1 MNYKV
6 KKTLKDNKKS
16 MIVIGVL
23 WVILTVILVAPI
35 AYSIVEATDN
45 GIFNFAV
52 FLENVF
58 TNIVSFNSITKV
70 FTVECIGTFFKTL
83 LYFTIFYIIFAII
96 GLFRSKPKS
105 EYTDI
110 EHGSSDWSEGG
121 EQYRVLS
128 KHKGILLA
136 RDNYLPVDKRG
147 NINVLVVG
155 GSGSGK
161 SASYSI
167 PNAYQ
172 MLGSYVFT
180 DPKGELYDKTAGF
193 LKKNGYEI
201 KVLNLV
207 NPANSDG
214 YNPLMHISSEL
225 DVDVIANTI
234 VKGQK
239 TEGSNSD
246 PYWDDMAEML
256 LKALIYYLMATRPEE
271 EQNLASCSE
280 LVRAANANGG
290 SNLLTELM
298 NQLPY
303 DHPARMNYK
312 SIEIAPEKTYG
323 SILSSLQSKL
333 GKFDSKEIAEVTST
347 DTINFEEIGTKKTA
361 VYVISSDTHTAYDFL
376 LTIFFSQ
383 MIQQL
388 YNFADENGGR
398 LKMPTF
404 FICDEFANIGKIPDF
419 DKKIS
424 TSRSRGISFSVILQ
438 NLDQLE
444 AVYEKS
450 YETIMGNCDTHV
462 FLGSNSFKTVEY
474 FSKALG
480 EKTIVRDSRSVNR
493 DKQYKR
499 QGYSDS
505 DQVMARPLMTPD
517 ELRRMDNDDCII
529 YEKGIKPVK
538 AKKYYYF
545 ESPMAKKLAEYTMS
559 HLEFNVGDRGK
570 WRKYNPYNPYVE
582 EDEKSKVA
590 NLKVESL
597 DDLFED
603 EQKTETAKNEP
614 QEEIKEREQEI
625 KVENN
630 TPTEINVEER
640 PKERVEAPILPQEEE
655 EEVFSMDI
663 QKELEAKFDELFGP
677 LDE

>member
-1 MNYKV
+1 M
-6 KKTLKDNKKS
+6 D
-16 MIVIGVL
+16 
-23 WVILTVILVAPI
+23 
-35 AYSIVEATDN
+35 
-45 GIFNFAV
+45 
-52 FLENVF
+52 
-58 TNIVSFNSITKV
+58 
-70 FTVECIGTFFKTL
+70 
-83 LYFTIFYIIFAII
+83 
-96 GLFRSKPKS
+96 
-105 EYTDI
+105 
-110 EHGSSDWSEGG
+110 
-121 EQYRVLS
+121 
-128 KHKGILLA
+128 
-136 RDNYLPVDKRG
+136 
-147 NINVLVVG
+147 

-167 PNAYQ
+167 PNAFQ

-180 DPKGELYDKTAGF
+180 DPKGELYDKTAGY
-193 LKKNGYEI
+193 LRKNGYEI

-214 YNPLMHISSEL
+214 YNPLLHIRSEI

-239 TEGSNSD
+239 SEGGNND

-347 DTINFEEIGTKKTA
+347 DTIDFDEIGTRKTA
-361 VYVISSDTHTAYDFL
+361 VYVISSDTHKAYDFL

-388 YNFADENGGR
+388 YDFADKNGGR
-398 LKMPTF
+398 LRMPTF
-404 FICDEFANIGKIPDF
+404 FILDEFANIGQIPDF

-462 FLGSNSFKTVEY
+462 FLGSNSYKTVEY

-480 EKTIVRDSRSVNR
+480 EKTISRDSRSINR
-493 DKQYKR
+493 DKQFHR

-505 DQVMARPLMTPD
+505 DQVMARALMTPD
-517 ELRRMDNDDCII
+517 ELRRMDNDLCII
-529 YEKGIKPVK
+529 YEKGLKPIKDE
-538 AKKYYYF
+538 KYYYF
-545 ESPMAKKLAEYTMS
+545 ETPMAKKLAEVTLN
-559 HLEFNVGDRGK
+559 HLEFEVGNRGK
-570 WRKYNPYNPYVE
+570 WRKFNPYNPYVE
-582 EDEKSKVA
+582 GEENKSKD
-590 NLKVESL
+590 LKVESL

-603 EQKTETAKNEP
+603 ENSGEEANDKTESGNQATMEEKNNIINDNTINASVNSTNKLSE
-614 QEEIKEREQEI
+614 QEE
-625 KVENN
+625 
-630 TPTEINVEER
+630 
-640 PKERVEAPILPQEEE
+640 APVLPQDDEELQDSQRKE
-655 EEVFSMDI
+655 EDVMSIDV
-663 QKELEAKFDELFGP
+663 QKELEAKFDELFGSF
-677 LDE
+677 DEDEDK